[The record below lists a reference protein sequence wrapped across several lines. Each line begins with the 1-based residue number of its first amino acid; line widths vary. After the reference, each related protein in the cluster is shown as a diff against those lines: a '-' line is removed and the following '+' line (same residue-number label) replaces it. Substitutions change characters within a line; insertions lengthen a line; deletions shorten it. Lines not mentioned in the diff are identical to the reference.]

1 MLSPIGGIWS
11 CVLCCHNKTPGTECH
26 TVIKNIFL
34 LPLEVEKPKKRRTM
48 LPPLTAKEDSQ
59 EDESTGQQGQWGVGG
74 LGGTAWVWGGSVTS
88 LCVGSPPP
96 WPLAHSCV
104 NRSFS
109 EGRASYPSPLFKV
122 PLINRVALRTESQA
136 PSFNEDIFQ
145 LQILGSA
152 RKHPFV

>member
-59 EDESTGQQGQWGVGG
+59 EDESTGQQGQWGVEG
-74 LGGTAWVWGGSVTS
+74 LGGDSMGLGRECNFS
-88 LCVGSPPP
+88 LCRKPTSMT
-96 WPLAHSCV
+96 A
-104 NRSFS
+104 
-109 EGRASYPSPLFKV
+109 SPL
-122 PLINRVALRTESQA
+122 LC
-136 PSFNEDIFQ
+136 
-145 LQILGSA
+145 
-152 RKHPFV
+152 